1 MSVRVQMGEQ
11 AFAVRKAIVGE
22 SYMLNHYMPELH
34 HMLLPSNLKPMTS
47 IYLTSVY
54 DTLLSMVA
62 SMDGA
67 SGPLKTFIIP
77 PAYRAACHAGFG
89 LDFPAEESYPFFK
102 VFDENF
108 HLVGAGLPKFL
119 LSKTWKA
126 WDNLIDLLEAYVNQ
140 QEEAGEDM
148 TPFVMAAL
156 EGQGRGEWVCA
167 TRRLS

>member
-1 MSVRVQMGEQ
+1 
-11 AFAVRKAIVGE
+11 
-22 SYMLNHYMPELH
+22 MPELH
-34 HMLLPSNLKPMTS
+34 HTLLPSNLKPMVS
-47 IYLTSVY
+47 VYLTSVY

-62 SMDGA
+62 SMDGT

-89 LDFPAEESYPFFK
+89 LDFPAEKSYPFFK

-108 HLVGAGLPKFL
+108 HLLVAGLPKFL

-126 WDNLIDLLEAYVNQ
+126 WDNLVDLLEVYVNQ

-148 TPFVMAAL
+148 TPFVMVAL
-156 EGQGRGEWVCA
+156 DGQGRGEWVCS
-167 TRRLS
+167 TLPRRLLYFARS